1 MSNAASLGRDES
13 FYEQLAAH
21 LRLAFVRLDASRIDP
36 DAVRT
41 ISATSARGFGVVPI
55 SVTGTRLTLAM
66 SDPADEE
73 AVRVVRALTGLRIA
87 RVVAMPEGV
96 HAVLDHV
103 HGAPA
108 ARPRRAAPPRRPA
121 PPTDEERRLAIEYA
135 RHAGVEYV
143 SLDPS
148 GGTDPVNHVAAQ
160 LLSYEQCH
168 RLRVIPLLT
177 APGVVTVAVADPFD
191 EVALKVVAGMTG
203 RRPHFVVASAGEI
216 ERAVER
222 VFGALRVAAA
232 PPALAADAERT
243 TQLLGDL
250 LVRTGLVT
258 LQQIAEA
265 LEIQR
270 RAGGRLGQILLHSGA
285 VGEQQLVETLA
296 EQLRLPELDVSAF
309 EPEPEALALV
319 PEPVA
324 RRHRFVP
331 LVVRDHVLYLAM
343 SDPLDADAILALR
356 EYTMLPVR
364 AVVTSR
370 TAVEALFQ
378 RVYRRR
384 YIRVATADLL
394 NRQPDESAFNVLT
407 RAQAVVLILA
417 LIFFGLVFLYDPIE
431 TVIGFNILSL
441 GFYVSFSI
449 YKLRLISNA
458 LQSDLELPVTAED
471 ADALDERTLPAY
483 TILVPLFR
491 EANVVPALVTSI
503 SRLDYPRTKL
513 DVKMICEEDDR
524 ETIDALREMGL
535 PPHFRLVIVPN
546 AAPKTKPKACN
557 YGLIQAEGKYVVI
570 YDAEDRPEPDQLKK
584 IVAAFRVAEERIVCI
599 QCKLN
604 YYNRNQNILTR
615 WFTAEYSHWF
625 DLLMPGLDAAD
636 APIPLGGT
644 SNHFITER
652 LLELG
657 AWDPYNVTEDADLG
671 IRLHKAGYKTAII
684 DSTTFEE
691 ANSDLY
697 NWIRQRSRWVKGYIQ
712 TWLVHMRHPVRFQ
725 RQVGWRSW
733 FAFQFIIGGT
743 FVGFLLNP
751 VYWVITT
758 MWILSQAHL
767 IQQVFPGFVY
777 FTGAVG
783 LFVGNFAFTYLN
795 VAGVMRRGYFDL
807 VKYALLSPL
816 YWALMS
822 VGAWKGL
829 LQLLYRP
836 HYWEKTVHG
845 LDVPNGRRPV
855 PESAEAVAP

>member
-1 MSNAASLGRDES
+1 MSDAAPVGRDDS
-13 FYEQLAAH
+13 FYEQLAARM
-21 LRLAFVRLDASRIDP
+21 RLAFVRLDVARIDP
-36 DAVRT
+36 GAVRA
-41 ISATSARGFGVVPI
+41 ISATTARALGVVPI
-55 SVTGTRLTLAM
+55 AVTGMRLTLAM
-66 SDPADEE
+66 SNPANEE
-73 AVRVVRALTGLRIA
+73 AIRIVRGLTGLRVFP
-87 RVVAMPEGV
+87 VVSTPELV

-103 HGAPA
+103 HGAPT
-108 ARPRRAAPPRRPA
+108 PVRRAPAAPRAPLRPA
-121 PPTDEERRLAIEYA
+121 RSQAEERRLALQYA
-135 RHAGVEYV
+135 RHAGLEYV
-143 SLDPS
+143 ALDPQ
-148 GGTDPVNHVAAQ
+148 GGKDPVNHVAAQ

-168 RLRVIPLLT
+168 RLGVIPLAT
-177 APGVVTVAVADPFD
+177 APGVVTVAVGDPFD
-191 EVALKVVAGMTG
+191 ELTVKVVAGMTG
-203 RRPHFVVASAGEI
+203 RRPRFVVASPVEI
-216 ERAVER
+216 DRAVER
-222 VFGALRVAAA
+222 VFGALRASQ
-232 PPALAADAERT
+232 PPPELDGQRVT
-243 TQLLGDL
+243 TLMLGDL

-258 LQQIAEA
+258 LQQVAEA

-270 RAGGRLGQILLHSGA
+270 RAGGRLGQILLHAGA
-285 VGEQQLVETLA
+285 VGERQLVETLA
-296 EQLRLPELDVSAF
+296 DQLSLPDLDVSAF
-309 EPEPEALALV
+309 DPSPDALGLV

-324 RRHRFVP
+324 RRYRFVP
-331 LVVRDHVLYLAM
+331 LAVRDHVLYLAM
-343 SDPLDADAILALR
+343 ADPLDSDALVALR
-356 EYTMLPVR
+356 AHTMLPVR
-364 AVVTSR
+364 AIVTSR
-370 TAVEALFQ
+370 SALEALFQ

-394 NRQPDESAFNVLT
+394 NRHPDESAFNVLT
-407 RAQAVVLILA
+407 RRQAIVLALVVL
-417 LIFFGLVFLYDPIE
+417 VFVLFLLYDPIA
-431 TVIGFNILSL
+431 TVIGFNIASFA
-441 GFYVSFSI
+441 FYVSFSI
-449 YKLRLISNA
+449 YKLHLISHA
-458 LQSDLELPVTAED
+458 LQSKLELPVTAED
-471 ADALDERTLPAY
+471 AHALDERTLPAY

-491 EANVVPALVTSI
+491 EANVVRALVNSI
-503 SRLDYPRTKL
+503 SHLDYPRTKL
-513 DVKMICEEDDR
+513 DIKLICEEDDP
-524 ETIDALREMGL
+524 ETIDMLRAMSL
-535 PPHFRLVIVPN
+535 PPHFRLVVVPS
-546 AAPKTKPKACN
+546 AVPKTKPKACN

-584 IVAAFRVAEERIVCI
+584 IVAAFRRADERIVCI

-684 DSTTFEE
+684 DSTTYEE

-743 FVGFLLNP
+743 FAGFLLNP
-751 VYWVITT
+751 VYWLITT
-758 MWILSQAHL
+758 LWVLSQAGV
-767 IQQVFPGFVY
+767 IQQVFPGLVY
-777 FTGAVG
+777 FIGALG
-783 LFVGNFAFTYLN
+783 LFIGNFVFTYLN
-795 VAGVMRRGYFDL
+795 VAGVMRRGYYDL
-807 VKYALLSPL
+807 AKYALLSPL

-829 LQLLYRP
+829 LQLMYRP

-845 LDVPNGRRPV
+845 LDVGM
-855 PESAEAVAP
+855 EAE